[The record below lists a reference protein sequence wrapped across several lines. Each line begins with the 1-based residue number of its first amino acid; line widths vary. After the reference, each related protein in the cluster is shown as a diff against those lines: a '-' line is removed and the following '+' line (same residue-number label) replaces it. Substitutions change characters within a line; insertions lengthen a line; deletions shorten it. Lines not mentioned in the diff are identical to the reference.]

1 MKNRTVLIPII
12 IITLSIIIM
21 YILLALRTDPPKTT
35 ATLPTK
41 YVDIE
46 VVNLGDIS
54 SEIIGMGRLTSAQP
68 LELYSEVSGT
78 VIAGDIPFKPAQLF
92 QKGDLIVKI
101 DDRQVQLDI
110 KSAKS
115 DFLNALSSV
124 LPEIKVDFPDDYTIW
139 QAYFDQCD
147 VYSPL
152 PALPETQNQKI
163 KLFLSRFNV
172 YKLYFAVR
180 NLEIRLEK
188 HYFYA
193 PFSGSIVST
202 DLRVGA
208 TARNGSRLGQMINLE
223 DLEVEIP
230 VPAEDIVWIDQTKNV
245 TLVSNELDK
254 TWQGKISRIGSSIDT
269 RTQSVSVFVK
279 ISASMTG
286 EIFEGIF
293 LEAHIQGKLVNHATS
308 IPRKALYRENF
319 VYCIKDGRLDF
330 RAVKIDRRETDS
342 VIVTGGLMQGDTL
355 ITEILQ
361 GVASGMLAKPKLN
374 QSGERSE

>member
-12 IITLSIIIM
+12 IITLSITIM
-21 YILLALRTDPPKTT
+21 FILLALRSDPPKST

-46 VVNLGDIS
+46 LVSLGDIS
-54 SEIIGMGRLTSAQP
+54 SEIVGLGRLASAQP

-78 VIAGDIPFKPAQLF
+78 VIAGDIPYKPAQF
-92 QKGDLIVKI
+92 FKKGDLILKI

-152 PALPETQNQKI
+152 PDLPETKNQKI
-163 KLFLSRFNV
+163 KLYLSRFNV
-172 YKLYFAVR
+172 YKLYFTVR

-193 PFSGSIVST
+193 PFSGSIITT
-202 DLRVGA
+202 DLRVGS
-208 TARNGSRLGQMINLE
+208 TARNGSRLGQVINLE
-223 DLEVEIP
+223 DLEVEVP
-230 VPAEDIVWIDQTKNV
+230 VPAEDIVWIDKTKPV
-245 TLVSNELDK
+245 TLVSKELDK
-254 TWQGKISRIGSSIDT
+254 KWQGKISRISSSIDT

-279 ISASMTG
+279 MSMSMIG

-293 LEAHIQGKLVNHATS
+293 LEAHIQGKKVKNAAS
-308 IPRKALYRENF
+308 IPRKALYRDNY

-330 RAVKIDRRETDS
+330 RAVNIARRETDS
-342 VIVTGGLMQGDTL
+342 VIVNGGLMQGDTL

-374 QSGERSE
+374 QSKEGSE